1 MIPNPLEPP
10 ERLFYRDRLRNSR
23 YAALADAEGFQ
34 EVCFAVESL
43 GMRLLGRESTLN
55 NYQPRVKEI
64 ALAAP
69 SLSAFPEKFPMF
81 FARFDS
87 LYDIVRRARNDAMHI
102 GSYARHAT
110 SAAVELCI
118 GLEEAVMIGPEK
130 LNRVS
135 DFMVKTPVSIELWQ
149 PVAYARQLMLMH
161 SFSFVPVFHDHKW
174 KLLSEMAMVAFLRP
188 KSREEREKGLALSI
202 EKAVAN
208 DLRLLQAKRLKPDG
222 DINKVVQAG
231 LIRAT
236 PTLWLVVEGKNR
248 LIGVLS
254 PFELM

>member
-10 ERLFYRDRLRNSR
+10 ERLFYRDRLRNAR

-34 EVCFAVESL
+34 EICFAVESL
-43 GMRLLGRESTLN
+43 GMRLLEQESTLH

-64 ALAAP
+64 ALASP
-69 SLSAFPEKFPMF
+69 SLSALPEIFPMF
-81 FARFDS
+81 FTRFDS

-135 DFMVKTPVSIELWQ
+135 DFMVKTPVTIELWQ
-149 PVAYARQLMLMH
+149 PVAHARQLMLMH
-161 SFSFVPVFHDHKW
+161 SFSFVPVFHDNKW
-174 KLLSEMAMVAFLRP
+174 KLLSECQRRAESHL
-188 KSREEREKGLALSI
+188 SLA
-202 EKAVAN
+202 V
-208 DLRLLQAKRLKPDG
+208 
-222 DINKVVQAG
+222 
-231 LIRAT
+231 
-236 PTLWLVVEGKNR
+236 
-248 LIGVLS
+248 
-254 PFELM
+254 